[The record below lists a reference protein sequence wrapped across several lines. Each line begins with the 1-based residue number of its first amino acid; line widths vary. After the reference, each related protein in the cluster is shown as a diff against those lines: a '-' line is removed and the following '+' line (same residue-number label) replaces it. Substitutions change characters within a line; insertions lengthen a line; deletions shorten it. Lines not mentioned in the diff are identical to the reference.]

1 MPRARKSD
9 AERMTRM
16 TLGQRIRQARIDR
29 GMTQK
34 QLVGDHITRNMLS
47 KIENDSATPSVRT
60 LEYIASRLS
69 LPAGYF
75 MAGASYSDGTSP
87 DGLDDMRAAYRRG
100 DYAGC
105 IRLLEENPHAATSD
119 EGYLLHARAALAAAR
134 QALDAGRIAEA
145 KEYADTADY
154 YNRQSMYD
162 SAETDAEMSL
172 ILAECALELDPAE
185 FEENAKEYERAV
197 RGITFTVRYGLAR
210 ADYLLKTGETELAGQ
225 LLQTLHPETDREKA
239 RHLFLS
245 GEYCRAAGRQQA
257 AIEMYSAAEQ
267 AGDALLLPRIYRRLE
282 DCYREQDNY
291 KMAYI
296 YAARQLR

>member
-1 MPRARKSD
+1 
-9 AERMTRM
+9 M

-29 GMTQK
+29 GLTQK

-87 DGLDDMRAAYRRG
+87 DGLDEMRAAYRSG
-100 DYAGC
+100 DYTGC
-105 IRLLEENPHAATSD
+105 IRLLEQNKHAATSD

-134 QALDAGRIAEA
+134 QELAAGSTAAA
-145 KEYADTADY
+145 KEHADMADY
-154 YNRQSMYD
+154 YNRQSMYY

-172 ILAECALELDPAE
+172 ILAECALELDISE
-185 FEENAKEYERAV
+185 FEENAKEYERAIS
-197 RGITFTVRYGLAR
+197 GISFTDRYSLAR
-210 ADYLLKTGETELAGQ
+210 AEYLLKTGETELAGQ
-225 LLQTLHPETDREKA
+225 LLERISPDESLQA
-239 RHLFLS
+239 RHLFLM
-245 GEYCRAAGRQQA
+245 GEYLSAAGRRQA
-257 AIEMYSAAEQ
+257 AIEKYTAAEQ
-267 AGDALLLPRIYRRLE
+267 TGDALLLPRIYRRLE
-282 DCYREQDNY
+282 DCYREQDDY

-296 YAARQLR
+296 YASKQLR